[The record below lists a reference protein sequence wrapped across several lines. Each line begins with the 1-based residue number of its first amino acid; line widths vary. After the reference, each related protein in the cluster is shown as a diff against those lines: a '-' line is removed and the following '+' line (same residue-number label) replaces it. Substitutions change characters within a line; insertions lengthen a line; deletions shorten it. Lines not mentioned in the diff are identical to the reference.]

1 MEENFKF
8 YFMIGPKEKKER
20 ALGERLHLKGERCN
34 SPKCAAVR
42 KPYKPGVHGP
52 KKRMKTVSEF
62 GRQIMEKQKFKLT
75 YGLDEK
81 GLKRLFNLAEKNV
94 GSTSTRLLELL
105 ELRLDNV
112 IYRAGL
118 ASSRLSAHQLIVH
131 GHVLVN
137 NKRVKSPAFQTRNND
152 VISFREESK
161 KLKFFAGIKES
172 LKKFEG
178 PSWLLVDKEKAEARV
193 IGLPSV
199 DSILFEVNILVESFS
214 K

>member
-1 MEENFKF
+1 ML
-8 YFMIGPKEKKER
+8 GPKEKKER

-52 KKRMKTVSEF
+52 KKKMKTVSEF
-62 GRQIMEKQKFKLT
+62 GRQIIEKQKFKLT

-81 GLKRLFNLAEKNV
+81 GLRRLFNLAEKNV

-105 ELRLDNV
+105 ELRLDNA

-118 ASSRLSAHQLIVH
+118 APSRLSAHQFVIH
-131 GHVLVN
+131 GHILVN
-137 NKRVKSPAFQTRNND
+137 NKRVKSPAFQVKNND
-152 VISFREESK
+152 VISFREESR
-161 KLKFFAGIKES
+161 KLKFFASVKES
-172 LKKFEG
+172 LKKFEA
-178 PSWLLVDKEKAEARV
+178 PSWLLVDKEKIEARV
-193 IGLPSV
+193 IGLPPV
-199 DSILFEVNILVESFS
+199 DSIPFEINILVESFS

>member
-1 MEENFKF
+1 
-8 YFMIGPKEKKER
+8 MIGPKEKKER

-81 GLKRLFNLAEKNV
+81 GLRRLYNLAEKNV
-94 GSTSTRLLELL
+94 GSTSNRLLELL

-112 IYRAGL
+112 IYRAGF
-118 ASSRLSAHQLIVH
+118 APSRLSAHQFVFH
-131 GHVLVN
+131 GHILVN
-137 NKRVKSPAFQTRNND
+137 KKRVRSPAFQVKKDD
-152 VISFREESK
+152 VVSFREESK
-161 KLKFFAGIKES
+161 RLKFFASVKEA
-172 LKKFEG
+172 LKKFEA
-178 PSWLLVDKEKAEARV
+178 PSWLLVDTEKLEARV
-193 IGLPSV
+193 LGLPSV
-199 DSILFEVNILVESFS
+199 DSIPFEVNILVESFS